1 MQDGKIKQERLGEWR
16 GQMMKQQVLIIG
28 GGASG
33 MMAAITA
40 AEQGAAVTLLEKNDR
55 LGKKMLISGKG
66 RCNVTTDK
74 EREAIIASFLHNGKF
89 LYTALSKFS
98 NGQVK
103 QFFEDNGV
111 PLKVERGQRVF
122 PVSDQSKDIVN
133 ALRRK
138 LQQLHVDVWLNAT
151 VKEVLVE
158 DGKAVGALLLNGRKL
173 YADHVIVATGGA
185 SYPGTGSTGD
195 GYYFAQKTGHTL
207 IPLRPSLIP
216 LECREPWVKALQGL
230 SLKNVTF
237 TIETQQGK
245 KLVQEFGE
253 MLFTHFGV
261 SGPIV
266 LSASYKAV
274 DYWQTQQEPLV
285 GVVDFKPALSAE
297 KLDARLLREIGEQN
311 KKQLKNSLHTLM
323 PAKLI
328 PVFIQRC
335 GISAEKALHQ
345 ITREERQRMVELL
358 KNFRFTLTKA
368 RPLEE
373 AIVTA
378 GGVCVKE
385 VSPKTMESKLVQHLY
400 FVGEVLDI
408 DGMTGGFNLQ
418 AAFSTGYLAGSAC
431 INNDSALK

>member
-1 MQDGKIKQERLGEWR
+1 
-16 GQMMKQQVLIIG
+16 MKKRVIVIG

-40 AEQGAAVTLLEKNDR
+40 AEAGAAVQLLEKNDR
-55 LGKKMLISGKG
+55 LGKKMLITGKG
-66 RCNVTTDK
+66 RCNVTTAKDTA
-74 EREAIIASFLHNGKF
+74 EIINSFVHNGKF
-89 LYTALSKFS
+89 LYTALNRLS
-98 NGQVK
+98 NVQVQ
-103 QFFEDNGV
+103 QFFEEAGV
-111 PLKVERGQRVF
+111 PLKVERGERVF

-133 ALRRK
+133 ALRRS
-138 LQQLHVDVWLNAT
+138 LQQAGVDVWLNAT
-151 VKEVLVE
+151 VKELLLE
-158 DGKAVGALLLNGRKL
+158 DGRSVGVQLLNGRKL
-173 YADHVIVATGGA
+173 PADCVIVATGGA

-195 GYYFAQKTGHTL
+195 GYHFARKAGHT
-207 IPLRPSLIP
+207 IVSLRPSLIP
-216 LECREPWVKALQGL
+216 LECAEGYAKALQGL

-237 TIETQQGK
+237 TIETAQGK
-245 KLVQEFGE
+245 QLVQEFGE

-274 DYWQTQQEPLV
+274 DYWQKHKESLIA
-285 GVVDFKPALSAE
+285 VVDFKPALSRE
-297 KLDARLLREIGEQN
+297 KLDARLLREIEEQK

-323 PAKLI
+323 PSKLI
-328 PVFIQRC
+328 PVFLQRC
-335 GISAEKALHQ
+335 GISPEKAMHQ

-378 GGVCVKE
+378 GGVSVKE
-385 VSPKTMESKLVQHLY
+385 VSPKTMESKLAAGLY
-400 FVGEVLDI
+400 FTGEVLDI

-418 AAFSTGYLAGSAC
+418 AAFSTGYLAGIAC
-431 INNDSALK
+431 ANDDSALK

>member
-1 MQDGKIKQERLGEWR
+1 
-16 GQMMKQQVLIIG
+16 MMEQQVLIIG

-40 AEQGAAVTLLEKNDR
+40 AEQGATVTLLEKNDR

-66 RCNVTTDK
+66 RCNVTTAK
-74 EREAIIASFLHNGKF
+74 EREEIIASFLHNGKF
-89 LYTALSKFS
+89 LYTALSRFS
-98 NGQVK
+98 NTQV
-103 QFFEDNGV
+103 QTFFEEAGI

-138 LQQLHVDVWLNAT
+138 LQQLHVDLWLNTTA
-151 VKEVLVE
+151 KEILVE
-158 DGKAVGALLLNGRKL
+158 DGRAVGVQLLNGHKL
-173 YADHVIVATGGA
+173 YAEHIVVATGGA

-195 GYYFAQKTGHTL
+195 GYRFAQKAGHAI

-216 LECREPWVKALQGL
+216 LECREPWIKELQGL

-237 TIETQQGK
+237 TIENQQGK
-245 KLVQEFGE
+245 KLAQEFGE

-266 LSASYKAV
+266 LSTSYKAV
-274 DYWQTQQEPLV
+274 DYWQKQKEPLI
-285 GVVDFKPALSAE
+285 GAVDFKPALSAE
-297 KLDARLLREIGEQN
+297 KLDARFLREIGEQN

-328 PVFIQRC
+328 PVFIRCC
-335 GISAEKALHQ
+335 GIPGEKELHQ
-345 ITREERQRMVELL
+345 ITREERQRMVEML

-385 VSPKTMESKLVQHLY
+385 VSPKTMESRLVQNLY

-431 INNDSALK
+431 TNNDSALK